1 MNIGYGLAALD
12 SYYKEGDARVQR
24 ERQTQRYDVERKKAE
39 AELSTLGDR
48 TEADRT
54 GAQLRAKQNNA
65 NMGLVDAQTQNAK
78 DRLTLEQGDL
88 QGKLERQPAEQAAAS
103 NKAEIAKT
111 LSEFEVQDLPRVI
124 AEKKRAGVFS
134 EVDAGTTAI
143 AKLADLIKTGDS
155 NQVITFMNAMNDI
168 NDTGKR
174 KAPVATVGITTDE
187 KTGEKVFVANDA
199 SGQPVMRLSQSQM
212 QRIRDSLGKT
222 EYKTVNA
229 GDSVVALKDGKATP
243 VYTAPESDKSKAAKQ
258 GPLERDVNYLT
269 SAHGMSKDQ
278 ALAHLNS
285 AKTMSR
291 EQFILKSVQD
301 SIAMGNKPTE
311 ADTQNFGAIYDSA
324 RRASSPGLSNAP
336 GQQSNTSPAPTMDPQ
351 IRSLLGLP

>member
-1 MNIGYGLAALD
+1 MNLGYGLAALD

-24 ERQTQRYDVERKKAE
+24 ERATQRYDAERRKTE
-39 AELSTLGDR
+39 AELSVLDDKTA
-48 TEADRT
+48 ADRS
-54 GAQLRAKQNNA
+54 GYQLRSKQNTA
-65 NMGLVDAQTQNAK
+65 DAGLVDLQAEVKKGELTRQKALQPTKQQTEINNA
-78 DRLTLEQGDL
+78 EV
-88 QGKLERQPAEQAAAS
+88 A
-103 NKAEIAKT
+103 KA
-111 LSEFEVQDLPRVI
+111 LSDFQVEDLPRVI

-134 EVDAGTTAI
+134 EADASVASI
-143 AKLADLIKTGDS
+143 AKLADLLKTGDS
-155 NQVITFMNAMNDI
+155 NQVITFMNAMNDTKPA
-168 NDTGKR
+168 DQR
-174 KAPVATVGITTDE
+174 KAPVTAVAIDTDP

-199 SGQPVMRLSQSQM
+199 SGQPVVKLSQTQM
-212 QRIRDSLGKT
+212 QRIRDSIGKT

-229 GDSVVALKDGKATP
+229 GDSLVALKDGKATP

-258 GPLERDVNYLT
+258 GPMERDVNYLT

-301 SIAMGNKPTE
+301 SIAMGNKPSE
-311 ADTQNFGAIYDSA
+311 ADVSNFGTIYDSA
-324 RRASSPGLSNAP
+324 RRSASPGLSNAP
-336 GQQSNTSPAPTMDPQ
+336 GAQSNTSAAPTMDPQ

>member
-1 MNIGYGLAALD
+1 MNLGYGLAALD

-39 AELSTLGDR
+39 AELSTLDDR
-48 TEADRT
+48 TAADRSA
-54 GAQLRAKQNNA
+54 AQLRSKQNNA
-65 NMGLVDAQTQNAK
+65 NMGLVDAQTENAK
-78 DRLTLEQGDL
+78 NRLTLEQGDL
-88 QGKLERQPAEQAAAS
+88 QGKLERQPLDNAAQL
-103 NKAEIAKT
+103 NKAEVSKALT
-111 LSEFEVQDLPRVI
+111 DFDVQDLPRVI

-134 EVDAGTTAI
+134 EADASVASI
-143 AKLADLIKTGDS
+143 AKLSDLIKTGDS
-155 NQVITFMNAMNDI
+155 NQVMTFMNAMNDTKPA
-168 NDTGKR
+168 DQR
-174 KAPVATVGITTDE
+174 KAPVASVGITTDE

-199 SGQPVMRLSQSQM
+199 SGQPVVRLSQSQM
-212 QRIRDSLGKT
+212 QRIRDTLGKT

-269 SAHGMSKDQ
+269 SAHGMSKEQ
-278 ALAHLNS
+278 ALSHLNS

-311 ADTQNFGAIYDSA
+311 ADTTNFGAIYDSA
-324 RRASSPGLSNAP
+324 RRASSPGLSNTP
-336 GQQSNTSPAPTMDPQ
+336 GQQSNTSAAPTMDPQ

>member
-1 MNIGYGLAALD
+1 MNLGYGLAALD

-24 ERQTQRYDVERKKAE
+24 ERATQRYDVERKKAE
-39 AELSTLGDR
+39 AELSVLPDR

-54 GAQLRAKQNNA
+54 GAQLRTKQNTA
-65 NMGLVDAQTQNAK
+65 NLGLVDAQTQNAK

-88 QGKLERQPAEQAAAS
+88 QGKLERQPDEQAAAA

-111 LSEFEVQDLPRVI
+111 LSEFEVADLPRVI

-143 AKLADLIKTGDS
+143 AKLADLIKVGDS
-155 NQVITFMNAMNDI
+155 NQVITFMNSMNDI
-168 NDTGKR
+168 NEPGKR
-174 KAPVATVGITTDE
+174 KAPVAAVGITTDE

-199 SGQPVMRLSQSQM
+199 SGKPVMRLSQSQM
-212 QRIRDSLGKT
+212 QRIRDSIGKT

-229 GDSVVALKDGKATP
+229 GDSLVALKDGKATP
-243 VYTAPESDKSKAAKQ
+243 VYTAPESDKSKATKQ

-301 SIAMGNKPTE
+301 SIAMGNKPSE
-311 ADTQNFGAIYDSA
+311 ADVSNFGTLYDSA
-324 RRASSPGLSNAP
+324 RRSASPGLSNAT
-336 GQQSNTSPAPTMDPQ
+336 GAQSNTSAAPTMDPQ